1 MGVCRCRHDGVQCDA
16 ASRRKRRGG
25 GLPVLPLLLL
35 LLAAAAAV
43 PACGQ
48 RSDGVVIAQADLQ
61 GLQAIRQA
69 LVDPRGFLSGW
80 NGTGLDACSGGWAG
94 IKCARGKVV
103 AIQLPFKGLAG
114 ALSDKV
120 GQLTAL
126 RRLSFHDNIIGG
138 QIPPA
143 IGFLRDLRGVYLHNN
158 RFAGAVP
165 PALGGCALLQTLDLS
180 GNYLSGSIPSSLAN
194 ATRLYRI
201 NLAYNNLSGVVPS
214 SLTSLPFLESL
225 ELGNNNLSGVMP
237 PAIGNLRLL
246 HGLSLGNNLISG
258 SIPEGIGNLSNLR
271 SLDLSDNLLGASIPA
286 SLCNL
291 NSLVELNLDGNDI
304 GGHIPE
310 CFDGLKNLTKLS
322 LKRNVLD
329 GEIPATVGNLSAL
342 SLLDVSE
349 NNLTGEIPASLSDLA
364 NLSSFN
370 VSYNNL
376 SGPVPVALS
385 NKFNS
390 TSFVGNLQLCG
401 FNGSAIC
408 TSVSSPVVSPSPPLP
423 LSERRTRKLNKKELI
438 FAVGGILLLF
448 LLLFCCVLLFW
459 RKDKKEEQ
467 SSSTKKTAKDA
478 TATKT
483 VGKPGSGAGSG
494 TDGGGDGGGKLVH
507 FDGPLSFTADDLLCA
522 TAEIL
527 GKSTYG
533 TVYKATMEDG
543 SYVAV
548 KRLREKIAKSQKEF
562 EAEVNALGKLRHPN
576 LLALRAYYLGPKGE
590 KLLVF
595 DYMPKGNL
603 ATFLHARAPDSSPV
617 DWPTRMNIAMGVA
630 RGLHHLHTDANMVHG
645 NLTSNNI
652 LLDEGN
658 NAKIADCGLSRLM
671 SAAANSSVIAAAGA
685 LGYRAPELSKLK
697 KANTKTDIYSLGVV
711 MLELLT
717 GKSPGDTTNGLDLPQ
732 WVASV
737 VEEEWTN
744 EVFDL
749 ELMKDAAAGSETG
762 EELVKA
768 LKLALH
774 CVDPSPP
781 ARPEAQ
787 QVLRQLEQIK
797 PTIAVSAASSFTGEP
812 SHTTATATSIT
823 DDTKSTI
830 TE

>member
-1 MGVCRCRHDGVQCDA
+1 M
-16 ASRRKRRGG
+16 
-25 GLPVLPLLLL
+25 
-35 LLAAAAAV
+35 
-43 PACGQ
+43 
-48 RSDGVVIAQADLQ
+48 
-61 GLQAIRQA
+61 
-69 LVDPRGFLSGW
+69 
-80 NGTGLDACSGGWAG
+80 
-94 IKCARGKVV
+94 
-103 AIQLPFKGLAG
+103 
-114 ALSDKV
+114 
-120 GQLTAL
+120 
-126 RRLSFHDNIIGG
+126 
-138 QIPPA
+138 
-143 IGFLRDLRGVYLHNN
+143 
-158 RFAGAVP
+158 
-165 PALGGCALLQTLDLS
+165 
-180 GNYLSGSIPSSLAN
+180 
-194 ATRLYRI
+194 
-201 NLAYNNLSGVVPS
+201 
-214 SLTSLPFLESL
+214 
-225 ELGNNNLSGVMP
+225 MP
-237 PAIGNLRLL
+237 PTVGSLRIL
-246 HGLSLGNNLISG
+246 HDLSLGNNLISG
-258 SIPEGIGNLSNLR
+258 RMPEGIANLSKLQT
-271 SLDLSDNLLGASIPA
+271 LDLSDNLLGGSLPLSI
-286 SLCNL
+286 CNL
-291 NSLVELNLDGNDI
+291 ASLVELNVDGNDI

-310 CFDGLKNLTKLS
+310 CIEGLKNLTRLS
-322 LKRNVLD
+322 LKRNILD

-349 NNLTGEIPASLSDLA
+349 NNLTGEIPESLISLA

-376 SGPVPVALS
+376 SGPVPVVLS

-390 TSFVGNLQLCG
+390 SSFVGNLQLCG

-408 TSVSSPVVSPSPPLP
+408 TSASSPVTSPSPSLP
-423 LSERRTRKLNKKELI
+423 LSQRRTRKLNKRELV
-438 FAVGGILLLF
+438 FAVGGICLLF

-459 RKDKKEEQ
+459 RKDKKE
-467 SSSTKKTAKDA
+467 SASPKKRAKDA
-478 TATKT
+478 TAKAA
-483 VGKPGSGAGSG
+483 GKPGGDSRSG
-494 TDGGGDGGGKLVH
+494 TDTGGDGGGKLVH

-548 KRLREKIAKSQKEF
+548 KRLREKIAKNQKEF
-562 EAEVNALGKLRHPN
+562 DTEVNVLGKVRHPN
-576 LLALRAYYLGPKGE
+576 LLALRAYYVGPKGE

-603 ATFLHARAPDSSPV
+603 GSFLHARAPDSSPV

-645 NLTSNNI
+645 NLSSSNI

-658 NAKIADCGLSRLM
+658 NSKIADCGLSRLM
-671 SAAANSSVIAAAGA
+671 NAAANSSVIAAAGA

-762 EELVKA
+762 EELVKT

-797 PTIAVSAASSFTGEP
+797 PSIAVSAASSFTGEP
-812 SHTTATATSIT
+812 SHTTATATSVT
-823 DDTKSTI
+823 DETKSTI

>member
-1 MGVCRCRHDGVQCDA
+1 MGVRSCCRAGVQRGA
-16 ASRRKRRGG
+16 GSRMKQQQQCGGG
-25 GLPVLPLLLL
+25 GLLVFLLL
-35 LLAAAAAV
+35 LLAAAAV
-43 PACGQ
+43 PARGQ
-48 RSDGVVIAQADLQ
+48 PSDGVVIAQADLQ

-69 LVDPRGFLSGW
+69 LVDPRGFLAGW
-80 NGTGLDACSGGWAG
+80 NGTGLDACSGGWTG

-114 ALSDKV
+114 AISEKV

-138 QIPPA
+138 QVPA
-143 IGFLRDLRGVYLHNN
+143 ALGFLRDLRGLYLHNN

-180 GNYLSGSIPSSLAN
+180 GNFLSGSIPSTLAN
-194 ATRLYRI
+194 ATRLFRI
-201 NLAYNNLSGVVPS
+201 NLAYNNLSGVVPT

-225 ELGNNNLSGVMP
+225 QLNNNNLSGVMP
-237 PAIGNLRLL
+237 PAVGNLRLL
-246 HGLSLGNNLISG
+246 HDLSLADNLISG
-258 SIPEGIGNLSNLR
+258 SIPDGIGSLSKLR
-271 SLDLSDNLLGASIPA
+271 RLDLSDNLLGGGLPA

-291 NSLVELNLDGNDI
+291 TSLEDLNLDGNDI
-304 GGHIPE
+304 GGHVPE
-310 CFDGLKNLTKLS
+310 CVDGLKNLTRLS
-322 LKRNVLD
+322 LRRNVLD
-329 GEIPATVGNLSAL
+329 GEIPAAVGNLSAL

-349 NNLTGEIPASLSDLA
+349 NNLTGEIPASLGGLV
-364 NLSSFN
+364 NLTFFN

-385 NKFNS
+385 NKFDS
-390 TSFVGNLQLCG
+390 SSFVGNLQLCG

-408 TSVSSPVVSPSPPLP
+408 TSASSPVVSPSPPLP

-448 LLLFCCVLLFW
+448 LLLFCCILLFW
-459 RKDKKEEQ
+459 RKDKKEKP
-467 SSSTKKTAKDA
+467 SPRKGAKDA
-478 TATKT
+478 ATKT
-483 VGKPGSGAGSG
+483 IGKTGSGTGSG

-507 FDGPLSFTADDLLCA
+507 FDGALSFTADDLLCA

-562 EAEVNALGKLRHPN
+562 ETEVNALGKLRHPN

-603 ATFLHARAPDSSPV
+603 ASFLHARAPDSSPV

-630 RGLHHLHTDANMVHG
+630 RGLHHLHSDANVVHG
-645 NLTSNNI
+645 NLTSSNI

-749 ELMKDAAAGSETG
+749 ELMKDAASGSETG
-762 EELVKA
+762 EELVKT

-797 PTIAVSAASSFTGEP
+797 PSIAVSATSSFTGEP
-812 SHTTATATSIT
+812 SHTTATATSVT
-823 DDTKSTI
+823 DETKSTV